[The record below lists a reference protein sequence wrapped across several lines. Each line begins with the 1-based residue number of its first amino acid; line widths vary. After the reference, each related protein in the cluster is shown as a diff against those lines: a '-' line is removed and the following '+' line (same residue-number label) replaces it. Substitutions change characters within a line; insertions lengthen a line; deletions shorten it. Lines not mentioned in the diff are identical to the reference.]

1 MADHASSGLWDVYS
15 YEMLC
20 PSELG
25 LSQEICNEL
34 KAWVSFYEKNCPDFS
49 EDIVKPLDCKEFTEK
64 GKAIARAIK
73 KEKPHLEVYVFDE
86 EIFESKAKAEEY
98 GLQKIDKNLRFLIKI
113 D

>member
-1 MADHASSGLWDVYS
+1 MADHASSGLWDVHS
-15 YEMLC
+15 YEMLY

-34 KAWVSFYEKNCPDFS
+34 KAWVSFYEKNCLDFS

-64 GKAIARAIK
+64 GKAIAKAIK

-86 EIFESKAKAEEY
+86 EIFENKEKAKDW
-98 GLQKIDKNLRFLIKI
+98 GTRQVDKHLRFLIKI